1 MNTEN
6 KDLKDY
12 LHSSV
17 NKKNKQKHKNIK
29 KQNDTIYN
37 PNTNVYDILNNLDD
51 EIYVYINKEWNKL
64 KKEEKQDCLLDY
76 LNTDNN
82 KYNFTNKQY
91 NLNKQFLFNNIETLD
106 VNYNI
111 NSQKI
116 IYIKLNIENNLY
128 LKT

>member
-17 NKKNKQKHKNIK
+17 NKKNKYKNKNII
-29 KQNDTIYN
+29 KQNDTLYN

-64 KKEEKQDCLLDY
+64 KKEDKQKCLLDY
-76 LNTDNN
+76 LNIYNN

-91 NLNKQFLFNNIETLD
+91 NLNKQFLFDNIETLD

-111 NSQKI
+111 NSKKI